1 MLQTLIAMSL
11 ITPFIVKVTA
21 LMTPF
26 CHCKI
31 LLKIFSGFLIIK
43 CKETLT
49 DVIHFWQKKTDKTQ
63 LHLGDSLIKNSAF
76 EKLLGVIDNKLCF
89 DQHIKIETGL
99 SDFLK
104 WLLLLWKWNLRNW
117 SHEQYTIGTIEI
129 VPLQHLLFNL
139 SMENISLSECD
150 LEEFLEIC
158 FRALDR
164 FAPCKK
170 DFSEKNKLFMNRNLK
185 KAQIHQNRSNTNN
198 ITYTKQWN

>member
-1 MLQTLIAMSL
+1 MQGNTDRCHSL
-11 ITPFIVKVTA
+11 
-21 LMTPF
+21 
-26 CHCKI
+26 
-31 LLKIFSGFLIIK
+31 
-43 CKETLT
+43 LT
-49 DVIHFWQKKTDKTQ
+49 KKTDKTQ

-129 VPLQHLLFNL
+129 VPLHHLLFNL

-170 DFSEKNKLFMNRNLK
+170 DFSEKITSFLWIEILK
-185 KAQIHQNRSNTNN
+185 KHKFTKTELTPVILLILNSETGVCLFWKKLIWKEKNVGDNKQFWRTAQPLLSYKI
-198 ITYTKQWN
+198 